1 MVAISRTV
9 HIDAAP
15 EKVWDAVMDVQDWP
29 TWASHMKS
37 LERQGGGPLALGS
50 RVKVTR
56 RGLPG
61 SVWEVTEFE
70 AGHSYTWTTQLAPG
84 LRLTGG
90 HVVEADGVGT
100 KATFSLEASG
110 PLSLPGA
117 PVLSLVFGRNT
128 RLATNGLKVYC
139 EARAS

>member
-1 MVAISRTV
+1 MLSVSHTV
-9 HIDAAP
+9 HIDAPP
-15 EKVWDAVMDVQDWP
+15 EKVWDVIIDVEGWLR
-29 TWASHMKS
+29 WAKYMRS
-37 LERQGGGPLALGS
+37 LERQDQGSFGVGS
-50 RVKVTR
+50 RVKVTP
-56 RGLPG
+56 RGMPG

-110 PLSLPGA
+110 PLSLPAA

-128 RLATNGLKVYC
+128 RLATNGLMAYC
-139 EARAS
+139 ERES

>member
-1 MVAISRTV
+1 MLSISHTV
-9 HIDAAP
+9 HINAP
-15 EKVWDAVMDVQDWP
+15 PNKVWQVMVDVEAWP
-29 TWASHMKS
+29 RWAEYMKR
-37 LERQGGGPLALGS
+37 LERQGEGELRLGS
-50 RVKVTR
+50 RVNVTP

-110 PLSLPGA
+110 PLSLPAA

-128 RLATNGLKVYC
+128 RLATNGLKAYC
-139 EARAS
+139 ERVP

>member
-1 MVAISRTV
+1 MLSVSHTV
-9 HIDAAP
+9 HIDAPP
-15 EKVWDAVMDVQDWP
+15 EKVWDVIIDVEGWP
-29 TWASHMKS
+29 RWANHMKS
-37 LERQGGGPLALGS
+37 LERQGGGPLGAGS
-50 RVKVTR
+50 RVKVTP
-56 RGLPG
+56 RGLRG

-100 KATFSLEASG
+100 KATFSLAASG
-110 PLSLPGA
+110 PLSLPAA

-128 RLATNGLKVYC
+128 RLATNGLMAYC
-139 EARAS
+139 ERES